1 MKPPC
6 PVGVTLWK
14 LIRVLGGGELLEKT
28 LAPVLPSEQL
38 DFELTRLPVVLAAN
52 SVFLRSWPHP
62 TYRAMMS
69 ERNLGKTFFLSEF
82 VVYIETILR
91 HANWNAIA
99 AIIAAVHFALGEPNG
114 VSTDAESLRSAV
126 QEFQTQNPRIYG
138 DIRKWAETTTTSR
151 ARRRQ
156 KRVAGL
162 RKPNFARVCD
172 RQLPGSANRY
182 SLLGGGRLPSHGDSV
197 GAYARSRDARFSD
210 GIAANRRSV
219 QSGIRHT

>member
-1 MKPPC
+1 MPGWGH
-6 PVGVTLWK
+6 PVEADSSPRRWRAFGK
-14 LIRVLGGGELLEKT
+14 NAS
-28 LAPVLPSEQL
+28 APVLPSEQL

-62 TYRAMMS
+62 TCRAMMS

-219 QSGIRHT
+219 QSGIRHI